1 MMFIIHNIPILGF
14 TLLIE
19 KDDINPPAPARYFV
33 HLGQRISAGLWSN
46 ATRDTGRM
54 ISALFFLW

>member
-1 MMFIIHNIPILGF
+1 MIDPQA
-14 TLLIE
+14 
-19 KDDINPPAPARYFV
+19 APARYFV

-54 ISALFFLW
+54 ISALFFSGKVFGDFTTER